1 MNVRINLL
9 KLGALV
15 FSSVL
20 PFASSFAAS
29 FDDIA
34 RVINVT
40 PNQER
45 YVQQQQVCDSANIP
59 VSYQGSSDRSAGG
72 SIIGGVAGALLG
84 NQIGGGNGRTV
95 ATAVGAIAGAM
106 TGDRLDNRGNGYHG
120 EPSRSCHWEKQRHQS
135 NERVCGDLRLQ
146 RPFIYNCD
154 ALRSGPA
161 DSRFY
166 LGFAAI
172 VIHRYRL
179 TPYSINSP
187 LVGLFFFHVRGAL
200 PDREIALASFQEQS
214 CKQIAL

>member
-120 EPSRSCHWEKQRHQS
+120 EPSRSCHWENNVTSRMNGYVVTYDYNGHSYTTVMPYDPGQQI
-135 NERVCGDLRLQ
+135 RV
-146 RPFIYNCD
+146 
-154 ALRSGPA
+154 
-161 DSRFY
+161 
-166 LGFAAI
+166 
-172 VIHRYRL
+172 
-179 TPYSINSP
+179 SISVSP
-187 LVGLFFFHVRGAL
+187 R
-200 PDREIALASFQEQS
+200 
-214 CKQIAL
+214 